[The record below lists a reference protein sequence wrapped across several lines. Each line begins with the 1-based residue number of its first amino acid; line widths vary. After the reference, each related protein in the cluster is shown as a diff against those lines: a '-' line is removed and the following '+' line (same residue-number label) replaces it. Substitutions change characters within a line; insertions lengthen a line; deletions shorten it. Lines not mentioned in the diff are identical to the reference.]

1 MAESFAKNL
10 GLNAHSAGVEKTENV
25 DEKIVKVMGELGL
38 KVKEK
43 PETISELLKNIEN
56 IDILVTMGCIDSCPI
71 VPAKKHIA
79 WNIEDP
85 AGKEIEIYRKIRR
98 NNFVQH
104 TLYEVIRYVIYTI
117 KTSESD
123 EEEINF
129 DLTVNKASLYIVV
142 GLTAVILGSNLFIDG
157 AKGLAEYFN
166 ISESIIGFSL
176 VAFGTSLPELASSI
190 AAAKRKLG
198 T

>member
-1 MAESFAKNL
+1 LWLGENLNNDLNIVNKKIAFVCVHNKRRSIMAESFAKNL

-85 AGKEIEIYRKIRR
+85 AGKEIEIYRKIRD
-98 NNFVQH
+98 
-104 TLYEVIRYVIYTI
+104 EI
-117 KTSESD
+117 KLKVEELLKSE
-123 EEEINF
+123 I
-129 DLTVNKASLYIVV
+129 
-142 GLTAVILGSNLFIDG
+142 
-157 AKGLAEYFN
+157 
-166 ISESIIGFSL
+166 
-176 VAFGTSLPELASSI
+176 
-190 AAAKRKLG
+190 
-198 T
+198 